1 MEVGPKK
8 LFGALGGVGMGA
20 ASRRQKPQ
28 LQSFAALGLV
38 KIAPQGVAHQ
48 GRNRKLFSLGQEMQL
63 TIGAFVEKEGGPL
76 HMPYDAIHH
85 REVNGANRSDC
96 GGADVGR
103 AG

>member
-1 MEVGPKK
+1 
-8 LFGALGGVGMGA
+8 
-20 ASRRQKPQ
+20 
-28 LQSFAALGLV
+28 
-38 KIAPQGVAHQ
+38 
-48 GRNRKLFSLGQEMQL
+48 LGQEMQL